1 MEIKN
6 KLQIMKTSAYMGAT
20 TAAMALAHPSM
31 AFAEGSGDFLGS
43 ITIGEDGTV
52 QGVEDS
58 NTIQQGNVVLEKLK
72 DVLGVIQGIAIV
84 LCIIFLI
91 VAGAQLAMSSGNS
104 QKRAQAY
111 EAIKNCAIGAGITGA
126 AAFIIQIAY
135 SFLL

>member
-31 AFAEGSGDFLGS
+31 AFAEEGDFLSG
-43 ITIGEDGTV
+43 ITIGDDGTV